1 MITLDRTEFPRKLS
15 IKWSMLKEE
24 FPKSAEDPEKLL
36 VESANKAIFEILE
49 VKREE
54 AEATEYFND

>member
-1 MITLDRTEFPRKLS
+1 
-15 IKWSMLKEE
+15 MLKEE
-24 FPKSAEDPEKLL
+24 LPKSIEDPEKLL

-54 AEATEYFND
+54 VEATEYFND